1 MITRP
6 LELSARL
13 RPEPRNLDWLFFV
26 NAGLLGLF
34 FALFG
39 SRFVLTPGLTL
50 APVAGAQ
57 ANARAPTHVISVVDA
72 AQVFTHD
79 GLRKI
84 ADLRDWL
91 ARQAKSAKAPL
102 LLVRSGAETPLAVL
116 AEISSAA
123 NAAGFEV
130 LLAASDPAAVVREGG
145 R

>member
-6 LELSARL
+6 LGFSACL
-13 RPEPRNLDWLFFV
+13 RPEPRSLDWLFFV

-39 SRFVLTPGLTL
+39 SRFVLTPGLAL
-50 APVAGAQ
+50 APIAGAH
-57 ANARAPTHVISVVDA
+57 ASARAPTHVISVVDA
-72 AQVFTHD
+72 AQVFTSD

-91 ARQAKSAKAPL
+91 GPQAQAAKAPL

-123 NAAGFEV
+123 HAAGFEV
-130 LLAASDPAAVVREGG
+130 LLAASEPGAGAREGG

>member
-13 RPEPRNLDWLFFV
+13 RPEPRNFDWLFFV

-39 SRFVLTPGLTL
+39 SRFVLTPGLVL
-50 APVAGAQ
+50 APIAGAD

-72 AQVFTHD
+72 AQVFAGD

-84 ADLRDWL
+84 TDLREWL
-91 ARQAKSAKAPL
+91 GKQATTAKAPL

-130 LLAASDPAAVVREGG
+130 LLAASEPGAGARAGG